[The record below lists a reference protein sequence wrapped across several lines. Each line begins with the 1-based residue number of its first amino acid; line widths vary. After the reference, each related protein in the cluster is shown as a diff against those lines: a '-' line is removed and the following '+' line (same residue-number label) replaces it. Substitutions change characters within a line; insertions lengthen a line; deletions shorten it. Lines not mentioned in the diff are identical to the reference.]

1 MSTPTR
7 STQDHIA
14 DFHRPAWKF
23 WVSRDSA
30 LREIC
35 KSASAGDDRAV
46 DALGRII
53 AEYPSHPSY
62 RETAART
69 LGKLT
74 PEEKRL
80 PAVSHLAA
88 FLEQY
93 LQREERIDDTQT
105 TKRFVAAIEV
115 GRVNDCA
122 TADIDATRVADSL
135 GAIGQV
141 ARQAVPVLFRL
152 VGHLNKKQAL
162 IAYNCKNVF
171 YEASCKPHTSEEG
184 ARLMLFENLAPQ
196 FAAKYQMRA
205 EGVLKSVCKIL
216 NKNWAKEGSSLL
228 SWWQSEG
235 KSLEYK

>member
-1 MSTPTR
+1 
-7 STQDHIA
+7 
-14 DFHRPAWKF
+14 
-23 WVSRDSA
+23 
-30 LREIC
+30 
-35 KSASAGDDRAV
+35 
-46 DALGRII
+46 
-53 AEYPSHPSY
+53 
-62 RETAART
+62 
-69 LGKLT
+69 
-74 PEEKRL
+74 
-80 PAVSHLAA
+80 LAA